1 MSNKGFRFRKHKE
14 LQLNHKKSNLKNAPR
29 VGCNDMQE
37 ANMHSFIKQFLHAE
51 DRKKNSALKDLII

>member
-1 MSNKGFRFRKHKE
+1 MPGHK
-14 LQLNHKKSNLKNAPR
+14 QKKKKKKKKKSNLKNAPR